1 MSLANIQIGQSGST
15 VLKSTVK
22 KKVFH
27 VQDGITMALFQQN
40 DIDLITI
47 CKGNTQFEHTTIN
60 YKNNRN
66 TIEK

>member
-1 MSLANIQIGQSGST
+1 MSLANLQIGQSGST

-27 VQDGITMALFQQN
+27 VQDGITKALFQQN

-47 CKGNTQFEHTTIN
+47 FTGSI
-60 YKNNRN
+60 
-66 TIEK
+66 